1 MSLFSAHM
9 SVSDDRRHMARAL
22 QLAERGLYS
31 TDPNPRVGC
40 VIVADGEVVGE
51 GWHERAGEPHAEVH
65 ALRMAGDRAR
75 DATAYVTLEPC
86 SHHGR
91 TPPCADA
98 LIRAGVGRVVV
109 AVEDPN
115 PQVSGGGL
123 QRLREAG
130 IAVETGLLTAQA
142 EAQNPGFL
150 SRMRRGRPFVRIKLA
165 ASLDGRTAMASG
177 ESQWI
182 TGPEARADVQ
192 RLRARSSAIVTG
204 IGTLLA
210 DRPSLTVREA
220 EMGALGDYA
229 PPRRQPLR
237 VVMDAQLRSSADM
250 PLFQQD
256 GDCAVLTTQ
265 MALEAQ
271 AAQAADLRAAG
282 VLVEALGNRSKVDPV
297 ATLDWLGR
305 RGCNEVLVE
314 AGPTL
319 AGAFLSAGLV
329 DEFWLYQAPVLLGS
343 EARPLLELP
352 LQRMTERVPLKVLD
366 RRMLGQDQRM
376 ILGFGV

>member
-1 MSLFSAHM
+1 MTVF
-9 SVSDDRRHMARAL
+9 DDRRHMARAL
-22 QLAERGLYS
+22 RLAERGLYS

-40 VIVADGEVVGE
+40 VIVVNGEVVGE
-51 GWHERAGEPHAEVH
+51 GWHERAGEPHAEVR
-65 ALRMAGDRAR
+65 ALRAAGERAR
-75 DATAYVTLEPC
+75 GATAYVTLEPC

-130 IAVETGLLTAQA
+130 IAVETGLLKAQA

-150 SRMRRGRPFVRIKLA
+150 RRMRHGRPFVRMKLA

-210 DRPSLTVREA
+210 DRPSLTVRES
-220 EMGALGDYA
+220 EMGDLGDYA
-229 PPRRQPLR
+229 PPCRQPLR
-237 VVMDAQLRSSADM
+237 VVMDAQLRSPVDV

-256 GDCAVLTTQ
+256 GDCAVLTTHV
-265 MALEAQ
+265 ALEAQ
-271 AAQAADLRAAG
+271 AAQATALRAAG
-282 VLVEALGNRSKVDPV
+282 VSVEALGRGTRVDLE
-297 ATLDWLGR
+297 ATLDWFDG
-305 RGCNEVLVE
+305 RGCNEILVE

-352 LQRMTERVPLKVLD
+352 LQRMVERIPLNVLD
-366 RRMLGQDQRM
+366 RRMVGRDQRM
-376 ILGFGV
+376 ILGFGA

>member
-1 MSLFSAHM
+1 MT
-9 SVSDDRRHMARAL
+9 VSDDRRHMARAL

-40 VIVADGEVVGE
+40 VIVAAGEVVGE
-51 GWHERAGEPHAEVH
+51 GWHERAGGPHAEVH
-65 ALRMAGDRAR
+65 ALQAAGAKALG
-75 DATAYVTLEPC
+75 ATAYVTLEPC

-98 LIRAGVGRVVV
+98 LIRAGIARVVV
-109 AVEDPN
+109 AMEDPN
-115 PQVSGGGL
+115 PQVAGGGL
-123 QRLREAG
+123 QRLRGAG
-130 IAVETGLLTAQA
+130 IDVESGLMAAQA
-142 EAQNPGFL
+142 EALNPGFL
-150 SRMRRGRPFVRIKLA
+150 KRMRTGRPFVRVKIA

-210 DRPSLTVREA
+210 DRPALTVRET
-220 EMGALGDYA
+220 EMGGLGDHA
-229 PPRRQPLR
+229 SPGRQPLR
-237 VVMDAQLRSSADM
+237 VVLDSRLRSPLDA
-250 PLFQQD
+250 PLFQQA
-256 GDCAVLTTQ
+256 GNSVVLTTRDSLQ
-265 MALEAQ
+265 NHSVQ
-271 AAQAADLRAAG
+271 AAALSSAG
-282 VLVEALGNRSKVDPV
+282 VLVEALGETEAVDLAAV
-297 ATLDWLGR
+297 LDWLGA

-319 AGAFLSAGLV
+319 AGAFLSADLV

-343 EARPLLELP
+343 EARPLVDLP
-352 LQRMTERVPLKVLD
+352 IQQMADRLRLRVLD
-366 RRMLGQDQRM
+366 RRMVGQDQRLV
-376 ILGFGV
+376 LGVGE